1 MTVMVLGSYHFYTNQ
16 NLFRVHEDVVTAD
29 RQRDVAEVVDCL
41 AAYQPTHVAVEL
53 QVSDQ
58 EVVDAQYRQFL
69 DGRWELPPNER
80 YQLGFRVAQAMKLPR
95 VHAIDFKNESD
106 SLTIGDV
113 MTCAKTAM
121 PELYRS
127 MMEAGEQRNQGMQH
141 RVNHH
146 SIREILRWMNQPEE
160 LTGVLPFYLA
170 MTQIRDANGRRVGL
184 EWAATWQARNLTIYA
199 NLRERMQPDDRWLVI
214 YGADHVAP
222 LIQFLED
229 SREVDLVPVS
239 DFL

>member
-1 MTVMVLGSYHFYTNQ
+1 MRTSRRRIASEMLPK
-16 NLFRVHEDVVTAD
+16 
-29 RQRDVAEVVDCL
+29 VVDCL

-53 QVSDQ
+53 AVSDQ
-58 EVVDAQYRQFL
+58 EVVDDQYRQFL

-80 YQLGFRVAQAMKLPR
+80 YQLGFRVSQAMKLPR

-113 MTCAKTAM
+113 VECAKTAM

-127 MMEAGEQRNQGMQH
+127 IMDAGEQRNQGMQH

-146 SIREILRWMNQPEE
+146 SIREILRWMNQPDE
-160 LTGVLPFYLA
+160 LTGALPFYLA

-184 EWAATWQARNLTIYA
+184 EWVDTWQARNLTIYA
-199 NLRERMQPDDRWLVI
+199 NLRERMKPDDRWLVI
-214 YGADHVAP
+214 YGANHVAP
-222 LIQFLED
+222 LLQLLQD
-229 SREVDLVPVS
+229 SRAVDLVPVS